1 MTRLAAACVSASARS
16 KSNDNTKHV
25 ELPVEGFWTRVRFP
39 PPPPTKRPPLRWF
52 FSWWVQVVSTRVH
65 AGRGQGFIKHSLT
78 LAERASDVTRA
89 PAYEQIPAIGY
100 GVRITRARS
109 AVDTCYRHVNVFCQS
124 IRGQPQR
131 LEEFSLRHFARR
143 NWCSFFHGNRI
154 NSKMTDRDGRKL
166 WRVQWLL
173 IQFSTTKPE
182 KPRKSASLLVTS
194 ITPSDSACDAMSL
207 SNASLLRSRLAA
219 RSGP

>member
-1 MTRLAAACVSASARS
+1 M
-16 KSNDNTKHV
+16 
-25 ELPVEGFWTRVRFP
+25 
-39 PPPPTKRPPLRWF
+39 KR
-52 FSWWVQVVSTRVH
+52 
-65 AGRGQGFIKHSLT
+65 SLT

-89 PAYEQIPAIGY
+89 LAYERIPAIGY

-109 AVDTCYRHVNVFCQS
+109 VVDACCRHINVFCQS
-124 IRGQPQR
+124 IRGQPQGF
-131 LEEFSLRHFARR
+131 EEFFLQHFAGR
-143 NWCSFFHGNRI
+143 NWCSFFHKNRI
-154 NSKMTDRDGRKL
+154 NSKMTDCDGRKL

-194 ITPSDSACDAMSL
+194 VTPSDSAWDAMSL